1 MNIVLGLA
9 VYVAMSFAI
18 SALTGC
24 AAPKPG
30 TPEARAVAVEK
41 EEKKKEEQVTH
52 TLSITPD
59 WFLDLPQSD
68 NAIYASGTGVSPSL
82 QLSMDK
88 GVLNAKR
95 TLADRLQG
103 LLSSRSKLFV
113 VEQGQG
119 EATVATTESE
129 QVTSNLIAEVNVGG
143 YTVKESETFSEG
155 PRYRSFVLL
164 EYPVGKLNR
173 VQIDTLRKQQNAAS
187 EDKAKDAHR
196 KLEEA
201 IEEKRL

>member
-1 MNIVLGLA
+1 MNILFGVA

-24 AAPKPG
+24 ATPKPG

-113 VEQGQG
+113 DEQGQG